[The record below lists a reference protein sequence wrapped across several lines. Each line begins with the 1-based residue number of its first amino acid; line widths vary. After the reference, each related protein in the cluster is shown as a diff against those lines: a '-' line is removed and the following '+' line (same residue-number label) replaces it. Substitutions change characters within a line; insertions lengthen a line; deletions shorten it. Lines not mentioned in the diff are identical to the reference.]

1 MKTLFREVSINHVY
15 AICHYL
21 TAEISKP
28 KASSE
33 SLTQPSGWVLI
44 KSKYPDLAP
53 LTHTHTV
60 PAFQKVQLGSYPV
73 KNLTDDLYHD
83 PFAAI

>member
-33 SLTQPSGWVLI
+33 SMTQLSGWALI
-44 KSKYPDLAP
+44 KSKYPGLAP
-53 LTHTHTV
+53 SHTV
-60 PAFQKVQLGSYPV
+60 PAFQKVQLGS
-73 KNLTDDLYHD
+73 
-83 PFAAI
+83 

>member
-53 LTHTHTV
+53 LTYTHSAGVSESSTRV
-60 PAFQKVQLGSYPV
+60 VSGQKFNRRPV
-73 KNLTDDLYHD
+73 S
-83 PFAAI
+83 